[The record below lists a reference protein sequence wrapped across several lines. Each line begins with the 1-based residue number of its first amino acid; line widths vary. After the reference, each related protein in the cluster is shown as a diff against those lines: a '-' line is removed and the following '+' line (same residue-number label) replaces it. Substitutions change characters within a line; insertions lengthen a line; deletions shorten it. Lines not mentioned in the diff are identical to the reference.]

1 MEQVTLEFVASAA
14 GVLAVT
20 QCLKQYFPAIRGAWT
35 LLTALVLGVVA
46 NGALAGFGVASVQ
59 DWVTAGILAGL
70 SASGVAATASKINP
84 ENASVSEV
92 DGSGVHAAT
101 PAGNVGRLASVEDTS
116 EENTAVATEV
126 REAGK
131 RSGRRAAEK

>member
-1 MEQVTLEFVASAA
+1 MDQVTLEFVASAA

-20 QCLKQYFPAIRGAWT
+20 QCLKQYFPEIRGAWT
-35 LLTALVLGVVA
+35 LLTALILGVVA
-46 NGALAGFGVASVQ
+46 NGALAGFDLASVQ

-70 SASGVAATASKINP
+70 SASGVAATASKIKP
-84 ENASVSEV
+84 ENARVSEV

-101 PAGNVGRLASVEDTS
+101 PAGNVGRLASVEEPGEAPAVGS
-116 EENTAVATEV
+116 MEN

-131 RSGRRAAEK
+131 PSGRRAAEN